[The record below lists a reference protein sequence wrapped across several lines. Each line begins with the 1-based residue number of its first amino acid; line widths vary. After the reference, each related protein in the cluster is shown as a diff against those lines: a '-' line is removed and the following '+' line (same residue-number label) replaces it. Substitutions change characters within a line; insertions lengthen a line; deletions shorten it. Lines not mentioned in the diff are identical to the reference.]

1 MSVVSCYGKGG
12 HVHCTLYYRKKKKPW
27 YMKALSLD
35 GDFVMPV
42 PILQSH
48 HDINDVVMRSVMS
61 I

>member
-1 MSVVSCYGKGG
+1 MVKEGMYIVP
-12 HVHCTLYYRKKKKPW
+12 CTIEKKKPW